1 MTAAPPATR
10 AGRPVHTRVHPHKDA
25 PRRSGKH
32 DTRLK
37 EGGTLAHDLNS
48 TSSDTA
54 QPPATFGKRLKYI
67 GPGLIVAA
75 TGVGAGDFIM
85 ASIAGATY
93 GWALMWAVLAGAAIK
108 LILSEGIGRW
118 YLATGKT
125 FLQGWHSL
133 GWWATAYFGVYVVI
147 FGIVYGAAVPAVS
160 ALILT
165 AMFPGPPFW
174 LWAVLSGVA
183 GFVLVWFGRYGALE
197 KAMTAFVGI
206 MFITVVGSAIL
217 IMANVGEV
225 TYSLAPS
232 IPEGSLVRIIGIIG
246 GVGGTITL
254 TCYSYWIHAKGW
266 KGQKWIPMMRFDIT
280 SGYIVTGIFAVS
292 MLIIAAELLFGS
304 GTAIEGNEGL
314 VGLADA
320 YGARFGDFARWA
332 LLIGIWAAI
341 FTSILGPWHG
351 ISYLF
356 ADFVRIIRDARRKE
370 TTSHETI
377 SEKDTSFRI
386 YLAWMTFPPMLLL
399 LIERPLAIVL
409 LYGVLGA
416 IFMPILS
423 VGLLYLLNSK
433 RVDPE
438 YRSGKINNTL
448 LVLIVVLFVYL
459 GGSELIA
466 TVAG

>member
-1 MTAAPPATR
+1 MQTDIENTSGATR
-10 AGRPVHTRVHPHKDA
+10 
-25 PRRSGKH
+25 
-32 DTRLK
+32 
-37 EGGTLAHDLNS
+37 E
-48 TSSDTA
+48 
-54 QPPATFGKRLKYI
+54 PPTTFGGKLKFI

-85 ASIAGATY
+85 ATIAGSTF
-93 GWALMWAVLAGAAIK
+93 GWALMWAVIGGAVIK

-133 GWWATAYFGVYVVI
+133 GWWATTYFGIYVVI
-147 FGIVYGAAVPAVS
+147 FGLVYGAAVPAVS
-160 ALILT
+160 ALVLT
-165 AMFPGPPFW
+165 AMFPGTPFW

-183 GFVLVWFGRYGALE
+183 GFVLVWFGRYAFLE
-197 KAMTAFVGI
+197 KAMTVLIGV
-206 MFITVVGSAIL
+206 MFITVVGSAL
-217 IMANVGEV
+217 VIMVNLGSVE
-225 TYSLAPS
+225 YSLMPS
-232 IPEGSLVRIIGIIG
+232 VPEGSVVRILGIIG

-266 KGQKWIPMMRFDIT
+266 KGKKWIPMMRFDIT
-280 SGYIVTGIFAVS
+280 SAYIITGIFAVAI
-292 MLIIAAELLFGS
+292 LVIAAELLFGS
-304 GTAIEGNEGL
+304 GVTIEGNDGL
-314 VGLADA
+314 LGLADA
-320 YGARFGDFARWA
+320 YGDRFGSVARWA
-332 LLIGIWAAI
+332 LLVGIWAAV

-356 ADFVRIIRDARRKE
+356 ADFVRILRQAKRKE
-370 TTSHETI
+370 TVTHEVI

-399 LIERPLAIVL
+399 FVGEPLAVVL
-409 LYGVLGA
+409 AYGVLGA

-423 VGLLYLLNSK
+423 LGLLYLLNSK
-433 RVDPE
+433 RVEPH
-438 YRSGKINNTL
+438 YRNGKVNNTL
-448 LVLIVVLFVYL
+448 LVLIVLLFVYL